1 MEHNHARAAAPIP
14 HRPTVVPSAVDLDPR
29 LRSVEE
35 PPVEI
40 EVCFTALLIG
50 CFTVSLRHA

>member
-1 MEHNHARAAAPIP
+1 MEHDPARAAAPIP
-14 HRPTVVPSAVDLDPR
+14 HRPTVVPSAMDLEPS

-50 CFTVSLRHA
+50 CFTVRLRLA